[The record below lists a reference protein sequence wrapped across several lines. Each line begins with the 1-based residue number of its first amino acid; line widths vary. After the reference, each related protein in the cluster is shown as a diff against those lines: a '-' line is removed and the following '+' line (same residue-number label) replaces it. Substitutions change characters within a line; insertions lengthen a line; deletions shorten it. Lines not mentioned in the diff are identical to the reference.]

1 MQGECFGLLGPNGA
15 GKTSLVKILTG
26 DQLASKGDGYVA
38 SEGKFHSVNESADT
52 VYQILGYT
60 PQFDALWDEL
70 TGREHLELFAAIKG
84 ASANSV
90 TNVIQKMELEQYAD
104 KCAGTYSGGNKRK
117 LSVAIALFSDPR
129 LVFLDEPSTGSP
141 HPRDMLPD
149 AEQFAVHR
157 VLLVVHRVLLVLLVL
172 HRVLLVLLVVHRVLR
187 TVQQFVLPVRSDTAV
202 LAVGAF

>member
-1 MQGECFGLLGPNGA
+1 MLGPNGA

-38 SEGKFHSVNESADT
+38 SEGKFHSVTESADT

-157 VLLVVHRVLLVLLVL
+157 VLLVVHRVLLVVHRVLLVLLVL